1 MTMVTRP
8 ARSPSAPAAP
18 DATTRQGDDGVEV
31 VLDPD
36 GFVVVRLPIAHRG
49 SAQLDEARTREALAL
64 ARRLAALWAQDPER
78 LPPATVARAEAVRRT
93 LPDALVPGLDELDPV
108 PHATIEQAKRRAQLR
123 TNLLASGAYTLAAL
137 VDGRGQTM
145 AAVRQWVHRA
155 RQRGQ
160 IFTVKHDGETLVPA
174 FLLDHDL
181 NPRPEYTGAITALT
195 AVGSKEWALWA
206 WFASPTGWLDGR
218 VPAEHALVD
227 PDDVTRAAQ
236 DDASN
241 AE

>member
-1 MTMVTRP
+1 MVTRP
-8 ARSPSAPAAP
+8 ARSPSAPTAPEPAA
-18 DATTRQGDDGVEV
+18 REGDDVEIV
-31 VLDPD
+31 VDPE
-36 GFVVVRLPIAHRG
+36 GFVVVRVPIAHRG
-49 SAQLDEARTREALAL
+49 SSRLDEARTREALAL
-64 ARRLAALWAQDPER
+64 ARRLAELWAQDPER
-78 LPPATVARAEAVRRT
+78 PLPATVARAEAVRRS
-93 LPDALVPGLDELDPV
+93 LSDALVPGLGELDPV
-108 PHATIEQAKRRAQLR
+108 PHGTIEQAKRRAQLR

-137 VDGRGQTM
+137 ADGRGQTM

-160 IFTVKHDGETLVPA
+160 IFTVKHDGETLVPT

-181 NPRPEYTGAITALT
+181 DLRPEYTGAITALT

-206 WFASPTGWLDGR
+206 WFAYPSGWLDGR
-218 VPAEHALVD
+218 IPAEHALVD
-227 PDDVTRAAQ
+227 PDDVTRAAR